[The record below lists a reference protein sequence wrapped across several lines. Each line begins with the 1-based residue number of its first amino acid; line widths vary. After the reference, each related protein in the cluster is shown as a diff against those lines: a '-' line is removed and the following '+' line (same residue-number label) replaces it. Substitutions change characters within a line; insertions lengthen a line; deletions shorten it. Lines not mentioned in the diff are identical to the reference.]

1 MGQHDEL
8 SGTTLGGKLGCLA
21 SALVGFPVLGALM
34 FLAFYGDCFDSEQC
48 HGSEGLRIM
57 AVMLVTVMIA
67 VPVGL
72 LTRKLVNGR
81 IRDRT

>member
-1 MGQHDEL
+1 MGEHDEL

-21 SALVGFPVLGALM
+21 SALVGLPILSALM

-48 HGSEGLRIM
+48 HRGEGLRFM
-57 AVMLVTVMIA
+57 AVILLTLMVA

>member
-1 MGQHDEL
+1 MSEHDEL

-21 SALVGFPVLGALM
+21 GALVGLPVLGTLM

-48 HGSEGLRIM
+48 HRGEGLRFLAIIVLTL
-57 AVMLVTVMIA
+57 AVAI
-67 VPVGL
+67 PVGL

-81 IRDRT
+81 IRDGS